1 MLWDH
6 PSPWYGVIPNLA
18 PLLCPQEL
26 SLLPL
31 TEPTITANFSLF
43 APFGSSPINGKSQLR
58 GAFGSAVLDSVPDY
72 YSQLLTKVRGLFLHL
87 PPQSGGGGGVLG
99 HNNPLTPP
107 PVLPLPTQNNL
118 SNPPTPPSSLPPTP
132 PPSVQQKM
140 VNGVTAAEE
149 MGEQPK
155 DADSTREP
163 QKGEYGRCRVAQPHN
178 ATCPPSSYPFH
189 PIPFILSLRRHA
201 GCGGEEP
208 GPAGSSAHPPAQP
221 DRGCQVSPP
230 SRGCHQPLLWVVL
243 VWP

>member
-1 MLWDH
+1 MGRRAGGH
-6 PSPWYGVIPNLA
+6 RVPGTEPFPTRVPSL
-18 PLLCPQEL
+18 PQEL

-72 YSQLLTKVRGLFLHL
+72 YSQLLTKVRGAVLHL
-87 PPQSGGGGGVLG
+87 RCDPGQPWLTSTLSRS
-99 HNNPLTPP
+99 PLSP
-107 PVLPLPTQNNL
+107 QNNL

-155 DADSTREP
+155 DADSAREP
-163 QKGEYGRCRVAQPHN
+163 QKGERGWCRAPQPHST
-178 ATCPPSSYPFH
+178 ACPPAPSSPSSH
-189 PIPFILSLRRHA
+189 PYA
-201 GCGGEEP
+201 DT
-208 GPAGSSAHPPAQP
+208 PAVEVKSVDLLAALPTPPHNQTE
-221 DRGCQVSPP
+221 DVR
-230 SRGCHQPLLWVVL
+230 
-243 VWP
+243 